1 MESCASCGANLSEDA
16 EWCGQCFAPVR
27 RGPGGRVIGAPTA
40 AVGGPQAAGH
50 GATEPG
56 PAGAPWMRTINTAP
70 SKPDHAP
77 EYSRW
82 KGGPTSMG
90 AVGRSMVSLLIVLG
104 LLIGYPM
111 LRGMMLAFVGF
122 DVPGLGFLGM
132 YAALAIPA
140 GAILLVRVWKAQ
152 RVN

>member
-1 MESCASCGANLSEDA
+1 MESCATCGATLSEDT

-27 RGPGGRVIGAPTA
+27 RAAGGRVIGAPA
-40 AVGGPQAAGH
+40 AAATVA
-50 GATEPG
+50 GAPG
-56 PAGAPWMRTINTAP
+56 GAPWMRTINATS
-70 SKPDHAP
+70 SKPDTTP

-82 KGGPTSMG
+82 KAGPTSMG
-90 AVGRSMVSLLIVLG
+90 AVGRTIVSILIVLG

-122 DVPGLGFLGM
+122 DVPGVGFMAM

-140 GAILLVRVWKAQ
+140 GSILLVRVWKAQ
-152 RVN
+152 RVK